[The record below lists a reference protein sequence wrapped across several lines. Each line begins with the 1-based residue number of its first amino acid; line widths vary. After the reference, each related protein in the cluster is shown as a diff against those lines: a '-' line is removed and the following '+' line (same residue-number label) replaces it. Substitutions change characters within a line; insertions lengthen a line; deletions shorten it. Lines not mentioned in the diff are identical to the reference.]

1 LFSLGAR
8 HLICCGVST
17 AYTVEATVRHATD
30 IGYTVTVAA
39 DACSTA
45 TQEQHNN
52 ALKAMAPL
60 AAIQDVDE
68 IIKGF
73 AAARP

>member
-1 LFSLGAR
+1 M
-8 HLICCGVST
+8 
-17 AYTVEATVRHATD
+17 RHATD

-60 AAIQDVDE
+60 AAIQDVDD
-68 IIKGF
+68 IIQGF